1 MESLFSFSDL
11 SKNVMFAL
19 IIPMTNIAVGALQFI
34 KYFLNALFHFVLHQ
48 PSEVVCIFITL
59 IL

>member
-1 MESLFSFSDL
+1 
-11 SKNVMFAL
+11 
-19 IIPMTNIAVGALQFI
+19 MTNIAVGALQFI
-34 KYFLNALFHFVLHQ
+34 KYFLNALFHFILYQ

>member
-19 IIPMTNIAVGALQFI
+19 IIPMMNIAVGALQF
-34 KYFLNALFHFVLHQ
+34 KYFLNALFHFILHQ
-48 PSEVVCIFITL
+48 PSEVICMFITL